1 MAKKPTKRAPWT
13 ELGRKIWANIDQ
25 AQIKRALLAGFAL
38 LLFAGFVYALMP
50 SPVLVDTA
58 EITRGPLEVT
68 VDEEGETR
76 IREIYTVSAPI
87 AGKVRRSPREV
98 GDKVVKGETLV
109 AVIQPGDP
117 SFLDV
122 RKRRELEA
130 AVAADEA
137 AVSHAKTHIIR
148 TAAELKF
155 ARSELSRAQ
164 SLANRGTVSKRT
176 LEKADMGV
184 GVAVAALDEAKS
196 DLELRKRELDSAKAR
211 LIGPETH
218 SSSTEQGDDCCV
230 QVKAPEGG
238 RVLKIL
244 SESEQVVAAGAPLLE
259 IGDPQDLEIVVD
271 LLSTDAVKVTEGAP
285 AHIEGWGGGKSL
297 EARVRRIDPAGFTK
311 VSALG
316 IEEQRVNTVLDMI
329 DVKSKWRQLGH
340 DFRVFVRIT
349 VWRSENALRVPLS
362 ALFRS
367 GNAWAVFEAVDGQAR
382 LTTVE
387 IGQRNTEHAEVLNGL
402 ESGDR
407 VILHPSDRVTDGV
420 GIAERDVA
428 GL

>member
-1 MAKKPTKRAPWT
+1 MSKKPIKRPG
-13 ELGRKIWANIDQ
+13 LPQLDQ
-25 AQIKRALLAGFAL
+25 KQIKRALLAAFAL
-38 LLFAGFVYALMP
+38 LLASAFIYALLP
-50 SPVLVDTA
+50 NPILVDVAVVNEGT
-58 EITRGPLEVT
+58 LEVT

-98 GDKVVKGETLV
+98 GDVVVKGETIV

-148 TAAELKF
+148 AEAELKF
-155 ARSELSRAQ
+155 ARSELKRAQ
-164 SLANRGTVSKRT
+164 SLANRGTVSQRT
-176 LEKADMGV
+176 LEKADMEV
-184 GVAVAALDEAKS
+184 GVRVAALDEAKS
-196 DLELRKRELDSAKAR
+196 DLELRHRELDSARAR
-211 LIGPETH
+211 LIGPETQ
-218 SSSTEQGDDCCV
+218 SGPVDDGDDCCV

-244 SESEQVVAAGAPLLE
+244 SESEQVVGAGSPLLE

-271 LLSTDAVKVTEGAP
+271 LLSTDAVKVTNGAP
-285 AHIEGWGGGKSL
+285 AHIEGWGGDKDL
-297 EARVRRIDPAGFTK
+297 KARVRRIDPAGFTK

-316 IEEQRVNTVLDMI
+316 IEEQRVNTVLDLI
-329 DVKSKWRQLGH
+329 DVKSNWQQLGH

-349 VWRSENALRVPLS
+349 VWKSDTAVRVPLS

-367 GNAWAVFEAVDGQAR
+367 GDAWAVFKVVDGEAR
-382 LTTVE
+382 LAKVQ
-387 IGQRNTEHAEVLNGL
+387 IGQRNTEHAEVLSGL
-402 ESGDR
+402 ETGDR
-407 VILHPSDRVTDGV
+407 VILHPSDRVVD
-420 GIAERDVA
+420 GIAIEERDIA

>member
-1 MAKKPTKRAPWT
+1 MAKKPTKRPT
-13 ELGRKIWANIDQ
+13 LPQFDQ
-25 AQIKRALLAGFAL
+25 KQIKRALLAGFAL
-38 LLFAGFVYALMP
+38 LLFASLVYALLP
-50 SPVLVDTA
+50 SPILVDVA
-58 EITRGPLEVT
+58 VIKRGPLEVT

-98 GDKVVKGETLV
+98 GDKVVKGETVV

-148 TAAELKF
+148 TVAELKF
-155 ARSELSRAQ
+155 ARSDLSRAQ
-164 SLANRGTVSKRT
+164 SLANRGTISKRT

-211 LIGPETH
+211 LIGPETQ

-244 SESEQVVAAGAPLLE
+244 NESEQVVAAGAPLLE

-340 DFRVFVRIT
+340 DFRVFVRIS
-349 VWRSENALRVPLS
+349 VWSSGNALRVPLS
-362 ALFRS
+362 ALFRT